1 MEGAGR
7 WSLIRNTEKENE
19 EKNHH
24 QKRREKYPGF
34 FRQDYGAVF
43 RKLLE
48 RERLGSGAQVA

>member
-24 QKRREKYPGF
+24 HQKRREKIAGIVPTRLWCGF
-34 FRQDYGAVF
+34 
-43 RKLLE
+43 
-48 RERLGSGAQVA
+48 